1 MRADREPGHDHH
13 NHGREHEHEHA
24 HGGFLSRFFHL
35 HDQAD
40 GHAHGTIDHSVA
52 TSDEGIKALK
62 WSFLALLLTAAV
74 QVVVVWY
81 SNSIALLADTIHNF
95 ADAGTAIPLWIA
107 FTLARR
113 PASPRFTYGLGRVE
127 DLAGI
132 VIVLVILS
140 SALVAL
146 WEALDRF
153 IHPASVANLLAVAG
167 AGLVGF
173 LGNEIAALIR
183 IRAGKAINSA
193 ALIADGYHARA
204 DGLTSLAVV
213 VGAAGVWIGFPLADP
228 IVGIVITVTIFGIVW
243 QSSKAVVS
251 RMLDGIEPR
260 ILRELKHAVEHAA
273 EIKDVSNVRARY
285 VGHRLQGEVTVAV
298 DPGLTIADADS
309 LVSKIKAHAH
319 DHLPELDR
327 LVVVTTSASETPEKR
342 QDPKAEGRRGGHS
355 RAAISPRL

>member
-1 MRADREPGHDHH
+1 
-13 NHGREHEHEHA
+13 
-24 HGGFLSRFFHL
+24 
-35 HDQAD
+35 
-40 GHAHGTIDHSVA
+40 VA
-52 TSDEGIKALK
+52 TSEHGIKALK

-74 QVVVVWY
+74 QVVVVWL
-81 SNSIALLADTIHNF
+81 SNSVALLADTIHNF

-127 DLAGI
+127 DLAGM

-146 WEALDRF
+146 WEAVGRF

-173 LGNEIAALIR
+173 LGNEIAAYIR
-183 IRAGKAINSA
+183 IRTGKAINSA

-228 IVGIVITVTIFGIVW
+228 IVGIIITMTIFGIVW
-243 QSSKAVVS
+243 LSSKAVVT
-251 RMLDGIEPR
+251 RMLDGVDPDIV
-260 ILRELKHAVEHAA
+260 RELKHAVEHVA
-273 EIKDVSNVRARY
+273 EVKRVSNVRARY
-285 VGHRLQGEVTVAV
+285 LGHRLQGEVTVAV
-298 DPGLTIADADS
+298 DPSLTIAETDS
-309 LVSKIKAHAH
+309 LISKIKAHAH
-319 DHLPELDR
+319 DHLPALDR
-327 LVVVTTSASETPEKR
+327 LVVLTTSASETSEKR
-342 QDPKAEGRRGGHS
+342 QDPNTEHRD
-355 RAAISPRL
+355 

>member
-13 NHGREHEHEHA
+13 SHGREHEHEHA

-146 WEALDRF
+146 
-153 IHPASVANLLAVAG
+153 
-167 AGLVGF
+167 
-173 LGNEIAALIR
+173 
-183 IRAGKAINSA
+183 
-193 ALIADGYHARA
+193 
-204 DGLTSLAVV
+204 
-213 VGAAGVWIGFPLADP
+213 
-228 IVGIVITVTIFGIVW
+228 
-243 QSSKAVVS
+243 
-251 RMLDGIEPR
+251 
-260 ILRELKHAVEHAA
+260 
-273 EIKDVSNVRARY
+273 
-285 VGHRLQGEVTVAV
+285 
-298 DPGLTIADADS
+298 
-309 LVSKIKAHAH
+309 
-319 DHLPELDR
+319 
-327 LVVVTTSASETPEKR
+327 
-342 QDPKAEGRRGGHS
+342 
-355 RAAISPRL
+355 

>member
-1 MRADREPGHDHH
+1 MRADREHGHDHH
-13 NHGREHEHEHA
+13 SHGREHEHEHA
-24 HGGFLSRFFHL
+24 HGGFFSRFFHL
-35 HDQAD
+35 HDHD
-40 GHAHGTIDHSVA
+40 GHTHGNIDHSVA
-52 TSDEGIKALK
+52 TSEQGIKALK
-62 WSFLALLLTAAV
+62 WSFFALLLTAAA

-146 WEALDRF
+146 WEAVDRF

-213 VGAAGVWIGFPLADP
+213 AGAAGVWIGFPLADP
-228 IVGIVITVTIFGIVW
+228 IVGIVITGTILGIVW
-243 QSSKAVVS
+243 QSSKAVLT
-251 RMLDGIEPR
+251 RMLDGIEPEIVR
-260 ILRELKHAVEHAA
+260 KLKHAVEHTV
-273 EIKDVSNVRARY
+273 EHTVEVKDVANVRARY
-285 VGHRLQGEVTVAV
+285 IGHRLQGEVT
-298 DPGLTIADADS
+298 
-309 LVSKIKAHAH
+309 
-319 DHLPELDR
+319 
-327 LVVVTTSASETPEKR
+327 
-342 QDPKAEGRRGGHS
+342 
-355 RAAISPRL
+355 

>member
-13 NHGREHEHEHA
+13 SHGREHEHEHA

-146 WEALDRF
+146 WEAVDRF
-153 IHPASVANLLAVAG
+153 FHPASVANLLAVAG
-167 AGLVGF
+167 AGVVGF

-243 QSSKAVVS
+243 QSSKAVVT
-251 RMLDGIEPR
+251 RMLDGIEPGIVR
-260 ILRELKHAVEHAA
+260 DLKHAVGHAP
-273 EIKDVSNVRARY
+273 EVKDVPNVRARY
-285 VGHRLQGEVTVAV
+285 VGHRLQGEVTVAI
-298 DPGLTIADADS
+298 DPSLTVAETDS
-309 LVSKIKAHAH
+309 LVSEIKAHAR
-319 DHLPELDR
+319 DHLPALDR
-327 LVVVTTSASETPEKR
+327 LVVETTSASETSGKR
-342 QDPKAEGRRGGHS
+342 QDPKAEHRH
-355 RAAISPRL
+355 